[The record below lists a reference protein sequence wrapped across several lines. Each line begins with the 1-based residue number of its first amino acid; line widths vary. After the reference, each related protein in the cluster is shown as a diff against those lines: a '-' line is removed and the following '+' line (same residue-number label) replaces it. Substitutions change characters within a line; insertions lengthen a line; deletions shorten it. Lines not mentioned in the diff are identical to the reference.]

1 MSPCFNPGME
11 TLPREKIRSLQTR
24 ALAAT
29 VARLRRAG
37 DVWREKLRSLSAAP
51 EDIRG
56 PEDLA
61 RLPITDKADFRAA
74 WPLGFSCV
82 PRDEIAE
89 MHMSRGRTGDPVVM
103 PYTGRDLDQWSECL
117 GRCYAAASAARG
129 DRIQIIS
136 SSALFN
142 GGFGFYQGARA
153 AGLVLIPS
161 GAGNYRRQARLA
173 AEFRSRVL
181 VAPADSF
188 AGMLRAAREAGIGLP
203 SLQIGISGGEPVSA
217 ELRELSREQGIEVF
231 DVYGLTETGG
241 LGTVGMECS
250 EHRGLHVWEDQ
261 CLVEVADP
269 TTGQIRPDGEEGEL
283 LVTTLTRE
291 ALPVLRYRT
300 GDLTRV
306 LSREKCACGRTFLR
320 IAPVVPAGRSM
331 A

>member
-1 MSPCFNPGME
+1 
-11 TLPREKIRSLQTR
+11 
-24 ALAAT
+24 
-29 VARLRRAG
+29 
-37 DVWREKLRSLSAAP
+37 
-51 EDIRG
+51 
-56 PEDLA
+56 
-61 RLPITDKADFRAA
+61 
-74 WPLGFSCV
+74 
-82 PRDEIAE
+82 
-89 MHMSRGRTGDPVVM
+89 M
-103 PYTGRDLDQWSECL
+103 PYTGRDLDQWGECL

-161 GAGNYRRQARLA
+161 GAGNYRRLARLA
-173 AEFRSRVL
+173 ADFRSRVL
-181 VAPADSF
+181 VAPAESG
-188 AGMLRAAREAGIGLP
+188 AGMLRAARETGIGLP
-203 SLQIGISGGEPVSA
+203 TLQIGIFGGEPVSA
-217 ELRELSREQGIEVF
+217 ELREIAREQGIEIF

-250 EHRGLHVWEDQ
+250 EHGGLHVWEDQ
-261 CLVEVADP
+261 CLVEVVDP
-269 TTGQIRPDGEEGEL
+269 GTGRARPDGEEGEL

-306 LSREKCACGRTFLR
+306 LSREKCACGRTLLR
-320 IAPVVPAGRSM
+320 IAPVIPAGRTEHR